1 MNAKMSQRLTLL
13 GLCAMVFYGALLAAG
28 IPSLDIMPQFAVSAL
43 IFLTSGRLLR
53 RLPRRSDDEEGKT
66 ANSKRPG
73 SAPDWAWLTGFLNWT
88 AALLILGVLA
98 IFIMKPLGV
107 SFRKALRESNA
118 RVHFFSTAVP

>member
-13 GLCAMVFYGALLAAG
+13 GLCAMIFYGAMLAAG

-53 RLPRRSDDEEGKT
+53 RLPHRTDDAENPAG
-66 ANSKRPG
+66 SKRQG
-73 SAPDWAWLTGFLNWT
+73 RAPDWAWLASFLNWT

-107 SFRKALRESNA
+107 SFRKALSESNA
-118 RVHFFSTAVP
+118 HVHFFSTAIP